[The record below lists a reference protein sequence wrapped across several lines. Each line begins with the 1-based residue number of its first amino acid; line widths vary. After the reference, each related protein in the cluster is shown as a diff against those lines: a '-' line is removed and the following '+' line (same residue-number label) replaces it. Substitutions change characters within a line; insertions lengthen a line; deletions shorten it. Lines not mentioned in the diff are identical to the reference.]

1 MKKLYTILAVLM
13 TFFCVSAQ
21 TTEERNRLVVT
32 EKSGEQTAFKVE
44 NIESISFEYV
54 NEGTD
59 GFGVDITCSS
69 IGITGATITFTPII
83 PFGAIFLAFSISS
96 PIAFKFAFMGL
107 LLNSS
112 S

>member
-69 IGITGATITFTPII
+69 IDITGATITFTPNESSTYYIARVMSKKDLQAYQCYDKN
-83 PFGAIFLAFSISS
+83 GNFLG
-96 PIAFKFAFMGL
+96 M
-107 LLNSS
+107 
-112 S
+112 